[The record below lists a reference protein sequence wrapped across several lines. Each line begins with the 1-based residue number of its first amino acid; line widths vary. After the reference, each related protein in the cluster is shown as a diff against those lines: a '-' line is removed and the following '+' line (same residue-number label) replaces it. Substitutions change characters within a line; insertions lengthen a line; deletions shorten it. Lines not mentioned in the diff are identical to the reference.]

1 MPPPRLVDFSA
12 LSGFDPSATDTG
24 LETGNVPTSISVPA
38 TLLVEVVAKNC
49 CARLGARKPVEDAPR
64 SATPGTI
71 TKRAAT
77 MPFRSEACS
86 VGQERV
92 CTCRYRGTW

>member
-49 CARLGARKPVEDAPR
+49 CARLGARKPVEADPR

-71 TKRAAT
+71 SKRAAT
-77 MPFRSEACS
+77 LRSEERR
-86 VGQERV
+86 VGKEWV
-92 CTCRYRGTW
+92 STCRSRWSPYH